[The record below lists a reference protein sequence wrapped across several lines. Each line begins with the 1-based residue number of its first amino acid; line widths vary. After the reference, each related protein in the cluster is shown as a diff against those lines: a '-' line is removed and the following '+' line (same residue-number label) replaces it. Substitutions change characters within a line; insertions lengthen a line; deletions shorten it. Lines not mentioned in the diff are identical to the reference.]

1 MALDIREGDVLVVSS
16 TDYPIRS
23 CAEWTYRYAHKGMA
37 RLTTV
42 TASTKRTPAI
52 ASGKR
57 GTPETNLTGLSCTPL
72 DPVDADIIRRLGT
85 DAPHELLQTY
95 VDGGDT
101 FYHLVV
107 EDLKR

>member
-23 CAEWTYRYAHKGMA
+23 CAEWSYRYARRGMK
-37 RLTTV
+37 RLTSV
-42 TASTKRTPAI
+42 TASTKRAPAI
-52 ASGKR
+52 SSGKR
-57 GTPETNLTGLSCTPL
+57 GTPAVNLTGLACTPL
-72 DPVDADIIRRLGT
+72 DPVDAEIRQRLGT
-85 DAPHELLQTY
+85 DTPHELLQTF

-101 FYHLVV
+101 FYHLVI